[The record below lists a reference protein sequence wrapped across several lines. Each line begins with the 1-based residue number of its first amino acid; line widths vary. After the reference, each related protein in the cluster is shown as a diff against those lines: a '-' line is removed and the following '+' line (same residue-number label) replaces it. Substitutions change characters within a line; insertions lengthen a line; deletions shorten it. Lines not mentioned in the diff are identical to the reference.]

1 MSTILKTGVFDRL
14 DKPGYY
20 AELSHSRMGWNANV
34 ELSESLMSELLARDL
49 ARPSQDSVS
58 MPLHPTVR
66 QTILVLL
73 AQLARGAGSR
83 RGLNLHPFTDQPEAI
98 DGLVQVLGLQPLPSA
113 GSVVALDLEQV
124 TLNLET
130 VPLEDVLVFRAEYA
144 SEHRAYVRNLRKFL
158 RELSSIADPRE
169 RLRAIADRREELSE
183 AAHDL
188 KQSAQ
193 RRLRRPLAGFA
204 LGIAGA
210 GWAGIGDPIG
220 AALTAAGLIVSG
232 LPGGSEPTAYSYL
245 FRAERSLSRS

>member
-1 MSTILKTGVFDRL
+1 MWLALPTFFDRL
-14 DKPGYY
+14 DKRGYY

-34 ELSESLMSELLARDL
+34 ELSESLMSELLTHDL
-49 ARPSQDSVS
+49 ARPSQDGVS
-58 MPLHPTVR
+58 MPLHPIVR

-73 AQLARGAGSR
+73 AQLARGAGS
-83 RGLNLHPFTDQPEAI
+83 LNLHPFTDQPEAI
-98 DGLVQVLGLQPLPSA
+98 DGLVKMLSLEPLPSA

-130 VPLEDVLVFRAEYA
+130 VPLEDVLAFRAEYA
-144 SEHRAYVRNLRKFL
+144 SEHRVYVRNLRKFL
-158 RELSSIADPRE
+158 RELSSIAEPGE

-210 GWAGIGDPIG
+210 GWAGVSDPIG

-245 FRAERSLSRS
+245 FRAEQNLSRP